1 MTNNVNQK
9 LAALLTASETIGR
22 ETVRSQQNLH
32 EQDEIP
38 SDIWRAFNHGGLSSA
53 GISTGYGGSGLSYQ
67 NIAQIG
73 ESLMTSGRSMSVS
86 MSWMMQQII
95 AKFIIESFGSDSQ
108 KKQYLPLIATGEAKF
123 AISIS
128 EPKAGANPKL
138 LQTTAKLSDKHY
150 IINGEK
156 AYITNGPVA
165 DYFILLAI
173 TATEHDRKRFS
184 AFILPNNAAGLTVT
198 RSDAMAE
205 MRPSCHGGLLL
216 KDCKVE
222 ASALIPTPECAFT
235 SISKPFRDV
244 EDTMLMGPTVGA
256 HSLLLDELCQ
266 SICLDENF
274 DQITQQIGT
283 LKGLHEALRAV
294 SVSAAAELDCKD
306 INGNRPALLVSF
318 RFIRQQFMLILSQ
331 LIDSSKVAL
340 TDEATRLRS
349 ELLRSES
356 HGSKI
361 GAIKTK
367 QLGTKLLTLKG

>member
-1 MTNNVNQK
+1 MTNNVNEEF
-9 LAALLTASETIGR
+9 AALLTASETIGR
-22 ETVRSQQNLH
+22 EVIRPQQNLH

-38 SDIWRAFNHGGLSSA
+38 NDIWRAFNHGELSSA
-53 GISTGYGGSGLSYQ
+53 SIPTEYGGSGLSYQ

-73 ESLMTSGRSMSVS
+73 ESLMTSGGNMSVS

-95 AKFIIESFGSDSQ
+95 AKFIIETFASNSQ
-108 KKQYLPLIATGEAKF
+108 KQRFLPLIARGEAKF

-128 EPKAGANPKL
+128 EPQAGANPKL
-138 LQTTAKLSDKHY
+138 LQTTAKLSDKYY

-156 AYITNGPVA
+156 AYITNGPIA

-184 AFILPNNAAGLTVT
+184 AFILPNDIEGLTVT

-216 KDCKVE
+216 KNCRVE
-222 ASALIPTPECAFT
+222 NSALIPTSECAFT
-235 SISKPFRDV
+235 AISKPFRDV

-256 HSLLLDELCQ
+256 HSLLLAELCQ
-266 SICLDENF
+266 SACADENF

-294 SVSAAAELDCKD
+294 SVSAAAELDSKD

-331 LIDSSKVAL
+331 LIDGSKVAL
-340 TDEATRLRS
+340 SDEATRLRS
-349 ELLRSES
+349 ELLRSEA

-361 GAIKTK
+361 GTIKTK